1 MFIQCYTVYYTCLFS
16 VTQCTMSIQ
25 CYTVYYADVYIDK
38 VCYVPPGPT
47 MKLKRPVVVKMYQK
61 TIDAF
66 YD

>member
-1 MFIQCYTVYYTCLFS
+1 
-16 VTQCTMSIQ
+16 MSIQ

-38 VCYVPPGPT
+38 VCVIVMCYVPPGPT